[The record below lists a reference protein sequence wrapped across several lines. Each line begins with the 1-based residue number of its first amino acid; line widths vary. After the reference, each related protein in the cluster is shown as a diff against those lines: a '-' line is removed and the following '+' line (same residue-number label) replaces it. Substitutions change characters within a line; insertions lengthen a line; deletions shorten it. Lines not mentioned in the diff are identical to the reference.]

1 LSENIR
7 IAIANR
13 PRLMRDLIFATMADQ
28 PDIEIVAEIEN
39 ESEIPRIVEQTLP
52 EFLVVAA
59 DSQSERPTLCD
70 SLLRIYPEMKILA
83 LATDGNW
90 SVFYQAS
97 FDIQATAVEASESGI
112 LSALRA
118 ISHAVKGKEG

>member
-1 LSENIR
+1 MSENIR
-7 IAIANR
+7 IAVAIR
-13 PRLMRDLIFATMADQ
+13 PRLMRDLILATLADQ

-59 DSQSERPTLCD
+59 DSQRERPTLCD
-70 SLLRIYPEMKILA
+70 SLLRIHPEMKILV
-83 LATDGNW
+83 LAIDDNW

-97 FDIQATAVEASESGI
+97 FDIQATNVETSESGI
-112 LSALRA
+112 LNALRA
-118 ISHAVKGKEG
+118 IPRAVKGKQ

>member
-1 LSENIR
+1 
-7 IAIANR
+7 
-13 PRLMRDLIFATMADQ
+13 MRDLILATMADQ

-52 EFLVVAA
+52 EFLVLAA
-59 DSQSERPTLCD
+59 DSRSERPALCD
-70 SLLRIYPEMKILA
+70 SLLRIHPEMKILA

-112 LSALRA
+112 LDALRSIA
-118 ISHAVKGKEG
+118 RAMKGKEL

>member
-1 LSENIR
+1 
-7 IAIANR
+7 
-13 PRLMRDLIFATMADQ
+13 MADQ

-52 EFLVVAA
+52 EFLVLAA
-59 DSQSERPTLCD
+59 DSRSERPRLCD
-70 SLLRIYPEMKILA
+70 SLLRIYPEMKILV
-83 LATDGNW
+83 LAIDGNW

-112 LSALRA
+112 LNALRA
-118 ISHAVKGKEG
+118 TSRAVKGKEE